1 MELDPF
7 SFDRYQQAP
16 QTFSIS
22 RLLRTEEKIKGDF
35 PTLNHLE
42 AREVLENP
50 DKNQIFNISFFRFY
64 KTKTLSA

>member
-22 RLLRTEEKIKGDF
+22 RLPRTEEKIKGNF
-35 PTLNHLE
+35 PTLNH
-42 AREVLENP
+42 
-50 DKNQIFNISFFRFY
+50 
-64 KTKTLSA
+64 